1 MSNEAQRVAV
11 IIPARFASE
20 RLPGKPLADIAGKPM
35 IVRVLERCRKARGV
49 DLVWVATDDARIAD
63 AVRAHGGEVAMTSDL
78 CPSGTDRVAE
88 AALTL
93 PPEFGVILN
102 VQGDEPLIE
111 PFAIEALAGAFSDE
125 KVRMATLA
133 RSLPRSEVDNPNVVK
148 VVRNR
153 RGDAMYFSRSPIP
166 FVRDGGRAEY
176 LGHVG
181 IYGYRRAFLA
191 EFTELAATP
200 HERAEKLEQL
210 RALEHGI
217 PIRVLATPYAGVGV
231 DTAEDLERAR
241 AAYAQLQEP

>member
-1 MSNEAQRVAV
+1 
-11 IIPARFASE
+11 
-20 RLPGKPLADIAGKPM
+20 M
-35 IVRVLERCRKARGV
+35 IVRVLERCRRARGV
-49 DLVWVATDDARIAD
+49 DGVWVTTDDARIAE
-63 AVRAHGGEVAMTSDL
+63 AVKAHGGEVLMTSDL

-88 AALTL
+88 ATLAL
-93 PPEFGVILN
+93 PAEYEVILN

-111 PFAIEALAGAFSDE
+111 PFAIEALAGAFTDP
-125 KVRMATLA
+125 KVKMATLA
-133 RSLPRSEVDNPNVVK
+133 RALPRSEVDNPNVVK

-166 FVRDGGRAEY
+166 FVRDGGRAEF

-191 EFTELAATP
+191 EFAELSNTP

-217 PIRVLATPYAGVGV
+217 PIRVLATPYAGFGV
-231 DTAEDLERAR
+231 DTPEDLERAR
-241 AAYAQLQEP
+241 AAFAQLQEP